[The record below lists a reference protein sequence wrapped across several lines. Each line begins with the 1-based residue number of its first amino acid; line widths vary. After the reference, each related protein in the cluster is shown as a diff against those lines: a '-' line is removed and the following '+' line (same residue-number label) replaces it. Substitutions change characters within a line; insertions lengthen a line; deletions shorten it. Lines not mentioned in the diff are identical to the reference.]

1 MPVRPERISSI
12 GPQDGRYRGQPEP
25 LVRPCRPEDLPE
37 ILAIEE
43 AWPTAPGWSRAQF
56 EREMSSE
63 RSRLLVLEEEGM
75 LRAYAGFWSI
85 PPEAQVT
92 TLVVAPEAAGRG
104 LGRLLLEGL
113 LKTCRHLG
121 LERVTLEVSSAN
133 ERALRLYRRAGF
145 RIVGRRPKFYND
157 SSDAILMDLS
167 LGPQLS

>member
-1 MPVRPERISSI
+1 M
-12 GPQDGRYRGQPEP
+12 PEP
-25 LVRPCRPEDLPE
+25 LIRPCRPEDLPE
-37 ILAIEE
+37 ILAMET

-56 EREMSSE
+56 EREISSE
-63 RSRLLVLEEEGM
+63 RSCLLVLEEEGL

-104 LGRLLLEGL
+104 LGRLLLGRLLESCRGRGL
-113 LKTCRHLG
+113 A
-121 LERVTLEVSSAN
+121 RVSLEVSSSN

-157 SSDAILMDLS
+157 GSDAILMDLS
-167 LGPQLS
+167 LPP